1 MLPFA
6 HACIV
11 ICSSNLWYDFIYFYT
26 FELVGPKENGIR
38 ICEFSLF
45 FPRLSITYFISCFFV
60 PSNFVFLFVIPYS
73 ISIPKV
79 VSLFSSILNLSTYSF
94 LLFFF
99 FCYLASFFFFVSF
112 FDFFPSVNFSNA
124 FLILPFLLLLPSDVF
139 CLEIWCINGI
149 CSPK

>member
-99 FCYLASFFFFVSF
+99 FVTSLLFFFL
-112 FDFFPSVNFSNA
+112 
-124 FLILPFLLLLPSDVF
+124 FLSLISFLLS
-139 CLEIWCINGI
+139 I
-149 CSPK
+149 SPMLSLFFRSYCYYHQMSSAWKYDA